1 MAQDYF
7 RPRGD
12 ITTVLDQTDRDAQ
25 DNTYFP
31 LDTEGTFFHRGKP
44 LEPEENEKPFTV
56 YPTTMSIQE
65 FPQRGP
71 AHWGQTLSFE
81 LGSLKAGDLLQG
93 ITVQI
98 KLGSWYDD
106 AILAGLKQQRIT
118 ASVSETLP
126 LGGALPA
133 ASNGPVT
140 AVLTQTVAASQPI
153 PISTMTIV
161 LWDIVDTTHSIG
173 TTDLVYYEGLFT
185 NPTQQ
190 PITVLVEYSLYLS
203 QATNGS
209 SFIGVNLGVSDMP
222 SEYTTY
228 SVVSL
233 SDNNQ
238 LTNSCTITLQPND
251 VLGIYYMDNDFVEI
265 GTASSVSFIIE
276 TESAETY
283 PLPTEPSACVPV
295 GDSIDYSADYW
306 TYCNSLGTSI
316 IEYADFIVK
325 DQTVERL
332 TGEFIRTFFNATADA
347 NQFACNELVG
357 AVPYRNLSNMMVA
370 ETPFA
375 ARRPYPTE
383 DGTYFCVLPFF
394 FFRTKLAEIFPL
406 LACNE
411 GQVRIDIKLRPFEQ
425 MVRRYVGWRR
435 EPCDTPLQKVVPFL
449 SVPIPLVDGAPDRE
463 QACLVAATT
472 ASQPPPFRDF
482 RLVTACSYTTGSL
495 REKFLHQPFEQMVKL
510 VQTFSFDEPLKYVL
524 NKTSADGIEIRLPL
538 ELNHPVVELLW
549 VFRRKAVQINNEWS
563 NFGPAVGFQ
572 LAPAKVYPP
581 WLQHATLRVN
591 GSEVIS
597 AEGEWFR
604 QHIAGRH
611 SGGWSTYQSHL
622 YGYSFAE
629 RPETHQPSGTAN
641 MSRASSVTLQL
652 RVSPPLHTVLPDGC
666 NFDPTIMNGWEV
678 FVFAMHYNWLRFE
691 NGICGRM
698 FQD

>member
-106 AILAGLKQQRIT
+106 AILAGLKQQRLT

-161 LWDIVDTTHSIG
+161 LWDIVDTAHSIG

-265 GTASSVSFIIE
+265 GN
-276 TESAETY
+276 
-283 PLPTEPSACVPV
+283 
-295 GDSIDYSADYW
+295 DD
-306 TYCNSLGTSI
+306 
-316 IEYADFIVK
+316 
-325 DQTVERL
+325 
-332 TGEFIRTFFNATADA
+332 
-347 NQFACNELVG
+347 
-357 AVPYRNLSNMMVA
+357 
-370 ETPFA
+370 
-375 ARRPYPTE
+375 
-383 DGTYFCVLPFF
+383 
-394 FFRTKLAEIFPL
+394 
-406 LACNE
+406 
-411 GQVRIDIKLRPFEQ
+411 
-425 MVRRYVGWRR
+425 
-435 EPCDTPLQKVVPFL
+435 
-449 SVPIPLVDGAPDRE
+449 
-463 QACLVAATT
+463 
-472 ASQPPPFRDF
+472 
-482 RLVTACSYTTGSL
+482 
-495 REKFLHQPFEQMVKL
+495 
-510 VQTFSFDEPLKYVL
+510 
-524 NKTSADGIEIRLPL
+524 
-538 ELNHPVVELLW
+538 
-549 VFRRKAVQINNEWS
+549 
-563 NFGPAVGFQ
+563 
-572 LAPAKVYPP
+572 
-581 WLQHATLRVN
+581 
-591 GSEVIS
+591 
-597 AEGEWFR
+597 
-604 QHIAGRH
+604 
-611 SGGWSTYQSHL
+611 
-622 YGYSFAE
+622 
-629 RPETHQPSGTAN
+629 
-641 MSRASSVTLQL
+641 
-652 RVSPPLHTVLPDGC
+652 
-666 NFDPTIMNGWEV
+666 
-678 FVFAMHYNWLRFE
+678 
-691 NGICGRM
+691 
-698 FQD
+698 

>member
-31 LDTEGTFFHRGKP
+31 IDTEGTFFHRAGP
-44 LEPEENEKPFTV
+44 SESDESEKPFTV

-98 KLGSWYDD
+98 KLGSWYND
-106 AILAGLKQQRIT
+106 AILAGLKQQRLT

-133 ASNGPVT
+133 ASSGSVT
-140 AVLTQTVAASQPI
+140 AVLTQKVAAPQSI
-153 PISTMTIV
+153 PVSTMTAV
-161 LWDIVDTTHSIG
+161 LWDTVDTAHSIG
-173 TTDLVYYEGLFT
+173 STDLVYYAGLFI
-185 NPTQQ
+185 NPTEAD
-190 PITVLVEYSLYLS
+190 ITVLVQYNLS
-203 QATNGS
+203 FSHTNYGS
-209 SFIGVNLGVSDMP
+209 SFIGVNIGVSDLP
-222 SEYTTY
+222 SEYKTY
-228 SVVSL
+228 SVVSV
-233 SDNNQ
+233 SDNSQ
-238 LTNSCTITLQPND
+238 LTNSCAVTLKPND
-251 VLGIYYMDNDFVEI
+251 VLGIYYMDNSYAEI
-265 GTASSVSFIIE
+265 GTDSSVSLLIQ
-276 TESAETY
+276 TDLAETY
-283 PLPTEPSACVPV
+283 PLPEEPAVCVPV
-295 GDSIDYSADYW
+295 GESIDFSADYW

-325 DQTVERL
+325 DQTIERL
-332 TGEFIRTFFNATADA
+332 TGEFIRTFLNAKSDA
-347 NQFACNELVG
+347 NQFACNDIFG
-357 AVPYRNLSNMMVA
+357 AVPYSYLSKEAVMG
-370 ETPFA
+370 TPFA
-375 ARRPYPTE
+375 PQRPYPTE
-383 DGTYFCVLPFF
+383 DGTYLCVLPFF
-394 FFRTKLAEIFPL
+394 FFRTKLSEIFPL

-411 GQVRIDIKLRPFEQ
+411 GQVRIDIKLRPFDQ

-435 EPCDTPLQKVVPFL
+435 EPCETPLQKVVPFL

-463 QACLVAATT
+463 LACQLAATT
-472 ASQPPPFRDF
+472 ASQPPAFRDF
-482 RLVTACSYTTGSL
+482 RLVTSCSYTTGSL

-510 VQTFSFDEPLKYVL
+510 VQTFSFDEPLKYVV
-524 NKTSADGIEIRLPL
+524 NKTAADGIEIRLPL
-538 ELNHPVVELLW
+538 ELNHPVVELMW

-563 NFGPAVGFQ
+563 NFGPAVEYQ
-572 LAPAKVYPP
+572 LSPSKVYPP

-591 GSEVIS
+591 GTEVIS
-597 AEGEWFR
+597 AEGDWFR
-604 QHIAGRH
+604 RHIAAHH
-611 SGGWSTYQSHL
+611 SGGWNTYQSHL

-629 RPETHQPSGTAN
+629 RPETHQPSGSAN

-652 RVSPPLHTVLPDGC
+652 RVTPPIMTALPAGC
-666 NFDPTIMNGWEV
+666 EFDPTIMNGWEV

-698 FQD
+698 FAD